1 VVRDYRRHYDSEGLK
16 NTLQVGKVEFQERF
30 YASDLIAATNV
41 LDKHLS
47 TEFKNI
53 VFVGHSMG
61 NIISFYVA
69 SQIRALSQIGALSE
83 IGALRQIENEVKLVS
98 LLSIAKYE
106 LPKMNVSAN
115 CVIYHAK
122 FNVISS
128 VSEIKFYLQNHKKQL
143 IKSFYTKRNSICYQ
157 LIILIMLC
165 LQTSN

>member
-61 NIISFYVA
+61 NIISFYAA
-69 SQIRALSQIGALSE
+69 S
-83 IGALRQIENEVKLVS
+83 QIENEVKLVS

-165 LQTSN
+165 LQTSS

>member
-1 VVRDYRRHYDSEGLK
+1 MVRDYRRHYDSEGLK

-61 NIISFYVA
+61 NIISFYAA
-69 SQIRALSQIGALSE
+69 SQIRALS
-83 IGALRQIENEVKLVS
+83 QIENEVKLVS

>member
-61 NIISFYVA
+61 NIISFYAA
-69 SQIRALSQIGALSE
+69 SQIR
-83 IGALRQIENEVKLVS
+83 ALRQIENEVKLVS